1 MGLFQKQIMRA
12 KDKFLKK
19 QSNFFLLV
27 IIFFII
33 LFSTNTIAEQV
44 DSKVINYIKNLN
56 FFSSKFIQS
65 NGTSLE
71 EGNIYIKDAKI
82 RLDYLSPDRT
92 LLISKKKG
100 VYINHE
106 LKEES
111 FFSTKKNNIVRLFY
125 DIFLDYSFFSSF
137 VFKENNK
144 EIVFEK
150 KIIIDSKVT
159 NLKIFFENKPLL
171 LRKIIAKTENELIS
185 ISFSEHNYNNAFDES
200 LFSFVP
206 MYLD

>member
-1 MGLFQKQIMRA
+1 MPA

-65 NGTSLE
+65 NGASLE

-125 DIFLDYSFFSSF
+125 DIFLDYNFFSSF
-137 VFKENNK
+137 EFKEDNK
-144 EIVFEK
+144 EIIFEK

-159 NLKIFFENKPLL
+159 NLKIFFENRPLL
-171 LRKIIAKTENELIS
+171 LRKIIVKNENEAIS

>member
-1 MGLFQKQIMRA
+1 MESFLKQIMPA

-65 NGTSLE
+65 NGASLE
-71 EGNIYIKDAKI
+71 EGNIYIMDAKI

>member
-1 MGLFQKQIMRA
+1 MPA

-19 QSNFFLLV
+19 QTNLLLITILFFL
-27 IIFFII
+27 I
-33 LFSTNTIAEQV
+33 LFSKNAIGDQIN
-44 DSKVINYIKNLN
+44 SKVVNYIKNLN

-65 NGTSLE
+65 NGISLE
-71 EGNIYIKDAKI
+71 EGNIYIKDNKI
-82 RLDYLSPDRT
+82 RLDYFYPDRT
-92 LLISKKKG
+92 LIISKNKG

-106 LKEES
+106 LKEEN
-111 FFSTKKNNIVRLFY
+111 FFSTKKNRVKLFY

-137 VFKENNK
+137 EFEENNG

-150 KIIIDSKVT
+150 KIIIDSKIT
-159 NLKIFFENKPLL
+159 YLKIFFENKPLL
-171 LRKIIAKTENELIS
+171 LRKIIAKSENEIIS

-200 LFSFVP
+200 LFSFIP

>member
-1 MGLFQKQIMRA
+1 MPA

-19 QSNFFLLV
+19 QTNLLLITILFL
-27 IIFFII
+27 II
-33 LFSTNTIAEQV
+33 LFSKSAIGDQIN
-44 DSKVINYIKNLN
+44 SKVVNYIKNLN

-65 NGTSLE
+65 NGISLE
-71 EGNIYIKDAKI
+71 EGNIYIKDNKI
-82 RLDYLSPDRT
+82 RLDYFYPDRT
-92 LLISKKKG
+92 LIISKNKG

-106 LKEES
+106 LKEEN
-111 FFSTKKNNIVRLFY
+111 FFSTKKNRVKLFY

-137 VFKENNK
+137 VFEENNG

-150 KIIIDSKVT
+150 KIIIDSKIT
-159 NLKIFFENKPLL
+159 YLKIFFENKPLL
-171 LRKIIAKTENELIS
+171 LRKIIAKSENEIIS

-200 LFSFVP
+200 LFSFIP

>member
-1 MGLFQKQIMRA
+1 MPA

-19 QSNFFLLV
+19 QTNLLLIT

-33 LFSTNTIAEQV
+33 LFSKNAIGDQTN
-44 DSKVINYIKNLN
+44 SKVVNYIKNLN

-65 NGTSLE
+65 SGASLE
-71 EGNIYIKDAKI
+71 EGNIYIKDNKI
-82 RLDYLSPDRT
+82 RLDYFYPDRT
-92 LLISKKKG
+92 LIISKNKG

-106 LKEES
+106 LKEEN
-111 FFSTKKNNIVRLFY
+111 FFSTKKNRVKLFY

-137 VFKENNK
+137 EFEENNG

-150 KIIIDSKVT
+150 KIIIDSKIT
-159 NLKIFFENKPLL
+159 YLKIFFENKPLL
-171 LRKIIAKTENELIS
+171 LRKIIAKSENEIIS
-185 ISFSEHNYNNAFDES
+185 ISFSEHNYNNNFDES

>member
-1 MGLFQKQIMRA
+1 MESFQKQIMPA

-19 QSNFFLLV
+19 QSNLFLLA

-44 DSKVINYIKNLN
+44 DSKIINYIKNLN

-65 NGTSLE
+65 NGASLE

-111 FFSTKKNNIVRLFY
+111 FFSTEKNIVRLFY

-185 ISFSEHNYNNAFDES
+185 ISFSEHNYNNTFDES